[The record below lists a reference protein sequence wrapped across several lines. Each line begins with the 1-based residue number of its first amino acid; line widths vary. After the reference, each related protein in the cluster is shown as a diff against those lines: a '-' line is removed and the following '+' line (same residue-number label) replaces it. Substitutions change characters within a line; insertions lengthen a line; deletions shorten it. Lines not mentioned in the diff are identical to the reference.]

1 MKKLW
6 ARIGMELVVTDEE
19 YESIQE
25 KAMGE
30 DYCFD
35 EDSELAK
42 RFVSDGKLSGES
54 YVPDDCLD
62 EWKDPGTVFSD
73 DETRTVLS
81 VFNELMKMTYDEL
94 NKFLGSITIK
104 ETSTLYTKIRYRNY
118 CRRHNIR
125 FEDMTDDDFE
135 NAALEEIDEYYRNHV
150 TNEWSD

>member
-6 ARIGMELVVTDEE
+6 ARVGMELEVTDEE

-42 RFVSDGKLSGES
+42 RFISDGKLSGES

-62 EWKDPGTVFSD
+62 EWKDIKVD
-73 DETRTVLS
+73 LS
-81 VFNELMKMTYDEL
+81 YDEMRAINERIIDTMINGRIIDMNNYL
-94 NKFLGSITIK
+94 N
-104 ETSTLYTKIRYRNY
+104 ETDIELADVQQTVG
-118 CRRHNIR
+118 
-125 FEDMTDDDFE
+125 
-135 NAALEEIDEYYRNHV
+135 ALEKKLAYWKTNYPHATYEIEQMMTALEVLNDLENDV
-150 TNEWSD
+150 TNME

>member
-6 ARIGMELVVTDEE
+6 ARVGMELEVTDEE

-42 RFVSDGKLSGES
+42 RFISDGKLSGES

-62 EWKDPGTVFSD
+62 EWKDIKVD
-73 DETRTVLS
+73 LS
-81 VFNELMKMTYDEL
+81 YDEMRAI
-94 NKFLGSITIK
+94 N
-104 ETSTLYTKIRYRNY
+104 E
-118 CRRHNIR
+118 RR
-125 FEDMTDDDFE
+125 
-135 NAALEEIDEYYRNHV
+135 
-150 TNEWSD
+150 

>member
-6 ARIGMELVVTDEE
+6 ARVGMELEVTDEE

-42 RFVSDGKLSGES
+42 RFISDGKLSGES

-62 EWKDPGTVFSD
+62 EWKDIKVD
-73 DETRTVLS
+73 LS
-81 VFNELMKMTYDEL
+81 YDEMRAINERIIDTMINGRIIDMNNYL
-94 NKFLGSITIK
+94 N
-104 ETSTLYTKIRYRNY
+104 ETDVELADVQQTVG
-118 CRRHNIR
+118 
-125 FEDMTDDDFE
+125 
-135 NAALEEIDEYYRNHV
+135 ALEKKLAYWKTNYPYATYEIGQMMTALEVLNDLENDV
-150 TNEWSD
+150 ANME